1 MFVKDL
7 HLGVTGSRFT
17 LPYEQ
22 LIGFSHVLWEI
33 SPEYIHHG
41 DCTGADLMAH
51 TIALK
56 QGVKCVVHPPIL
68 TRYRA
73 FTEKYHAIRQPKDYL
88 ARNRDIVN
96 ASSILAAMPRSA
108 SEEAGGTWYTVRY
121 ARKRGKTIYIIH
133 PDGTIHTEEP

>member
-22 LIGFSHVLWEI
+22 LIAAS
-33 SPEYIHHG
+33 
-41 DCTGADLMAH
+41 TGADLMAH
-51 TIALK
+51 TLALK